1 MTRFA
6 ICLGIAFSM
15 STAANG
21 QVFAKAAASEKA
33 EGAEKAEK
41 PEKSAAK
48 AGAKGGKVAAPT
60 ASEKELEKLKGD
72 YKWGMTPDEIT
83 AKVQDHVRASF
94 EERLKKTIN
103 DPTKQDRVRKEMAAE
118 IERVKTK
125 LIKFDGQK
133 TGYDVSIVDQEFLH
147 GTGESMLATKEE
159 LNTRYFFFTN
169 DRLYKMF
176 LAFDKEMLQGKSFR
190 EFGQLMQARFGKAKE
205 VTVQE
210 KTKTGVKVKLDH
222 FVWTS
227 KGGDMLRLV
236 DRSEFYDVFCLVIYD
251 GKVAEK
257 QDEVRKLR
265 AGNVRKDNLVE
276 SVTTQPSNDRDPH
289 DNVLD
294 QITGK
299 QILKPGE
306 QRAADIVVPS
316 PTPGVRAPTP
326 AEVNRRGPGDEAKA
340 DKRRGSKGKDKESD
354 AEDAPKKPTP
364 GKPAEETKGLPL

>member
-6 ICLGIAFSM
+6 ICLAIASFL
-15 STAANG
+15 STAAP
-21 QVFAKAAASEKA
+21 QLARAKAA
-33 EGAEKAEK
+33 GEK
-41 PEKSAAK
+41 PAPAGKLVKAAK
-48 AGAKGGKVAAPT
+48 ADKPAKPEGKAKGVAPT

-72 YKWGMTPDEIT
+72 YKWGMTPDEIM

-94 EERLKKTIN
+94 DERLKKSLN
-103 DPTKQDRVRKEMAAE
+103 DPTKQDRVRKEMATE
-118 IERVKTK
+118 VERVKTK

-159 LNTRYFFFTN
+159 LNTRYFFFAN

-190 EFGQLMQARFGKAKE
+190 EFGQLMQARFGKARE
-205 VTVQE
+205 VNVE
-210 KTKTGVKVKLDH
+210 ERTKAGVKSKLDH
-222 FVWTS
+222 FIWGS
-227 KGGDMLRLV
+227 KTGDMLRLV

-257 QDEVRKLR
+257 QDEIRKAR
-265 AGNVRKDNLVE
+265 AGNVHKDNLVE
-276 SVTTQPSNDRDPH
+276 SVTTQPSNDRDPN

-299 QILKPGE
+299 ETLKPGE
-306 QRAADIVVPS
+306 RRAADIVVPS
-316 PTPGVRAPTP
+316 VTTPAVRAPTP
-326 AEVNRRGPGDEAKA
+326 AEINRREPGERA
-340 DKRRGSKGKDKESD
+340 SKGKGKDSEGD
-354 AEDAPKKPTP
+354 EDAPKKKAKP
-364 GKPAEETKGLPL
+364 GKPGDETKGLQL